1 MAGNK
6 QTRRP
11 MPLALVILI
20 DLMVLGL
27 ALVVFALFHHVIPR
41 QEEAVGIVSQRVS
54 SAVQATE
61 FPAVTAVPEPTGTPL
76 PALAATPAPTAAP
89 VPTVTATLEPTA
101 ASVPA
106 VTATPE
112 PTAAP
117 VPTVTATPA
126 PTAQITAEP
135 TAVPTPTPSPTSTAA
150 PTPTPKPTAE
160 PMAVAVDATAEPT
173 PVPTPDPVGWFGTK
187 FADKFTDG
195 EIIQTEDSY
204 RSAYLNVSVKNV
216 RDLGTEIYIAD
227 IYVKDIACFKTC
239 FAKDKFGRGY
249 NERLRSMAERMG
261 GVVTINGDF
270 YGSRNNGV
278 VIRNG
283 VLYRDD
289 DSPDA
294 DVCVLYWDGTMQTF
308 SPDEFNAMAEIE
320 RGAYQAWSFGPE
332 LLDAD
337 GKAMEDF
344 NSRVKPRNPRTAIGY
359 YEPGHYCFVVV
370 DGRSYESIGMTMK
383 NLSLYMEGLGCKA
396 AYNLDGGESSQMV
409 WGTKRFNKP
418 SDGGRVV
425 SDALLIVDGPTE

>member
-1 MAGNK
+1 MTGNK
-6 QTRRP
+6 KTRGRRP
-11 MPLALVILI
+11 LPLALVILI
-20 DLMVLGL
+20 DLLLLGL

-41 QEEAVGIVSQRVS
+41 QETAVGIVSRRVS
-54 SAVQATE
+54 SAAQATE
-61 FPAVTAVPEPTGTPL
+61 VSIA
-76 PALAATPAPTAAP
+76 AATPVPTAQISAAPTATPTSEPTAAP
-89 VPTVTATLEPTA
+89 
-101 ASVPA
+101 
-106 VTATPE
+106 TATPE
-112 PTAAP
+112 PTPTAAP
-117 VPTVTATPA
+117 ATATPA
-126 PTAQITAEP
+126 PTARISAAPTVTP
-135 TAVPTPTPSPTSTAA
+135 TAVPTPTPSPTPTAT

-173 PVPTPDPVGWFGTK
+173 PVPTPDPVGCFGTK

-195 EIIQTEDSY
+195 EVIKTEDSY
-204 RSAYLNVSVKNV
+204 QSAYLNVTVKNV

-239 FAKDKFGRGY
+239 LAKDKFGRGY
-249 NERLRSMAERMG
+249 NEKLRSMAERMDS
-261 GVVTINGDF
+261 VVAINGDY
-270 YGSRNNGV
+270 YGSRSSGA

-308 SPDEFNAMAEIE
+308 SPDEFDAMAEIE

-332 LLDAD
+332 LLDEN
-337 GKAMEDF
+337 GRAMEDF

-359 YEPGHYCFVVV
+359 YEPGHYCFLVV

-396 AYNLDGGESSQMV
+396 AYNLDGGESSQMI
-409 WGTKRFNKP
+409 WDKKRFNKP
-418 SDGGRVV
+418 SDGGRLV
-425 SDALLIVDGPTE
+425 SDAVLIVDNPET